1 MSSLDSGTT
10 VANDALLVQLV
21 RGSLGK
27 DAKTRELARP
37 NVSSCKF
44 VVALHGRAQGP
55 EERRAIEEV
64 VRRVPG
70 VRGVVNKMRIAP
82 LL

>member
-27 DAKTRELARP
+27 DAKTRELARA

-44 VVALHGRAQGP
+44 VVTLHGRAQGP